1 MMKSQVCF
9 CGFKQDQESSYQVA
23 SDQLGRK
30 YTTHAK
36 VTITNCLYMHFRIP
50 MLVLSNLMSK
60 RPHWQWS
67 LGSQS
72 TQMAWDVWEFF
83 GTQQGSTENSRPSQP
98 RTCLRMEVSLVLPSL
113 SNSTGILQVNPSWQQ
128 RQHEN
133 SRRSPH
139 IIDVK
144 VLSCSMSIFLRS
156 GMWNVFFLLLSL
168 QSPLGISLI
177 NHCHSQLVGG
187 FIHFEKYES
196 NWIISPIFGG
206 ETWKQRPSPS
216 RSPATWQTAGHI
228 DGFAKLPQFKPLDCW
243 GTPQLE
249 GSNGAILL
257 MACPTRFFR
266 DQLTRLRLV
275 GEVGW

>member
-9 CGFKQDQESSYQVA
+9 CGFKQDQESLYQMA

-50 MLVLSNLMSK
+50 MLLLSNLMSK

-72 TQMAWDVWEFF
+72 TQMAWDVWKIF

-113 SNSTGILQVNPSWQQ
+113 SNSTGILQVNPSWKSSGDMKI
-128 RQHEN
+128 HGFP
-133 SRRSPH
+133 PH

-144 VLSCSMSIFLRS
+144 VLSCSMSIFSRS
-156 GMWNVFFLLLSL
+156 GMWNVFFFLCCHC
-168 QSPLGISLI
+168 
-177 NHCHSQLVGG
+177 NHLWEYH
-187 FIHFEKYES
+187 
-196 NWIISPIFGG
+196 W
-206 ETWKQRPSPS
+206 
-216 RSPATWQTAGHI
+216 
-228 DGFAKLPQFKPLDCW
+228 
-243 GTPQLE
+243 
-249 GSNGAILL
+249 
-257 MACPTRFFR
+257 
-266 DQLTRLRLV
+266 
-275 GEVGW
+275 